1 MGFVQ
6 FFADIECKVI
16 RIMRSATARLSLLMA
31 MTAVVCLGQFLPS
44 DAGNYAARV
53 VTLTGQ
59 VSVLKDLQP
68 WALSPGDSVQVT
80 QRIETGADGHVV
92 LQVSDGSTIEVYPNS
107 KFVFRKNPGN
117 WRDLIDLYLG
127 RIRVHIEHLGATPN
141 PNRVVT
147 PVAVISVRGTTFDVT
162 VNDDDEATTVEVED
176 GSVEVRHNLLGGNS
190 AIVNS
195 GEVFR
200 VYRNEPIAQ
209 RMDRG
214 NAARQVVRIVVNV
227 IAIVGR
233 SSGPGSIKLPG
244 GGSGSGPVGD
254 TGPATPPPPPS
265 LPPPPPPAGLPF
277 LR

>member
-1 MGFVQ
+1 M
-6 FFADIECKVI
+6 
-16 RIMRSATARLSLLMA
+16 RIMRSTMARLSLLLA

-44 DAGNYAARV
+44 DSGNYAAKV

-68 WALSPGDSVQVT
+68 WAISAGDSIQVT
-80 QRIETGADGHVV
+80 QKIVTGPDGHAL

-107 KFVFRKNPGN
+107 TFVFRKNPGN
-117 WRDLIDLYLG
+117 WRDLIDVTLG
-127 RIRVHIEHLGATPN
+127 KVRVHIEHLGTIPN
-141 PNRVVT
+141 PNRVTT

-176 GSVEVRHNLLGGNS
+176 GTVEVRHNLLGGNA
-190 AIVNS
+190 AIVNA

-214 NAARQVVRIVVNV
+214 NAARQALRIVANV
-227 IAIVGR
+227 VAIIGR
-233 SSGPGSIKLPG
+233 STGPGKITLPG
-244 GGSGSGPVGD
+244 GSSGGGSVGD
-254 TGPATPPPPPS
+254 TGPKAPPTTAPP
-265 LPPPPPPAGLPF
+265 PPPPPPALP
-277 LR
+277 

>member
-1 MGFVQ
+1 M
-6 FFADIECKVI
+6 
-16 RIMRSATARLSLLMA
+16 RILRSATARFSLLLA
-31 MTAVVCLGQFLPS
+31 MTSVVCLGQFLPS

-80 QRIETGADGHVV
+80 QMIVTGPDGHAV

-107 KFVFRKNPGN
+107 RFIFRHNPGN
-117 WRDLIDLYLG
+117 WRDLIDRLVG
-127 RIRVHIEHLGATPN
+127 KVRVHIEHLGTTPN
-141 PNRVVT
+141 PNRVIT

-162 VNDDDEATTVEVED
+162 VNDDDETTTIEVEEGTVD
-176 GSVEVRHNLLGGNS
+176 VRHNLLGGNI
-190 AIVNS
+190 AIVNA
-195 GEVFR
+195 GETFR

-209 RMDRG
+209 QRMDKG
-214 NAARQVVRIVVNV
+214 NAARQALRIVVNV

-244 GGSGSGPVGD
+244 GGNTGPVGD
-254 TGPATPPPPPS
+254 TGPTPPPPPPT
-265 LPPPPPPAGLPF
+265 LPPPPPPTGLPF